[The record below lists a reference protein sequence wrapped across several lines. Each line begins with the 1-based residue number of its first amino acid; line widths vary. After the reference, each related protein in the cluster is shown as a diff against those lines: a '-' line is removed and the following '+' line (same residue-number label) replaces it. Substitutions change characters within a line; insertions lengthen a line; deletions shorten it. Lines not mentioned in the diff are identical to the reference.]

1 MISLEQWRAAI
12 GGWNAGKLSAIYRRY
27 GSRRIVRNWA
37 KLLLVMDSYTAV
49 IYYALYWLF
58 AGLFA
63 FMSSDGWIIALSLVF
78 DDTCGYPHDIRRALV
93 ESPTA
98 TVFRVSRD
106 YLQRFWVFASPTVA
120 PVFRSCMIRL
130 QRLWKLASPS
140 VSSMLRLLLALN
152 WLLIVAGDV
161 ELNPGPVPQGEL
173 AYGDRFTLTSS
184 SCMPG
189 HSPAVYTGSIY
200 PQSIK
205 LLFSLYCAWTAAS
218 MGVVLG
224 NFTLQFSR
232 DHK

>member
-1 MISLEQWRAAI
+1 MCCCCNVTQPWRLFRAGADSGRGSYRGYFARTPPIENSRSSVESSRTQIVNILPRYVMISLEQWRAAV

-49 IYYALYWLF
+49 IFYALYWLI

-63 FMSSDGWIIALSLVF
+63 FMSSDGWIIALSVVF
-78 DDTCGYPHDIRRALV
+78 DDACGYPHDIRRALV

-98 TVFRVSRD
+98 TVFHVSRE

-120 PVFRSCMIRL
+120 PLLRSCMIRL

-161 ELNPGPVPQGEL
+161 ELNPGPVSQGE
-173 AYGDRFTLTSS
+173 
-184 SCMPG
+184 
-189 HSPAVYTGSIY
+189 V
-200 PQSIK
+200 
-205 LLFSLYCAWTAAS
+205 
-218 MGVVLG
+218 
-224 NFTLQFSR
+224 
-232 DHK
+232 

>member
-37 KLLLVMDSYTAV
+37 KLMDCYTAA
-49 IYYALYWLF
+49 IYYALYWLIV
-58 AGLFA
+58 GLFA
-63 FMSSDGWIIALSLVF
+63 FMSSDGWIIALSVVF
-78 DDTCGYPHDIRRALV
+78 DDACGYPHHIRRALV

-98 TVFRVSRD
+98 TVFRISHD

-120 PVFRSCMIRL
+120 PLLRSCMIRL
-130 QRLWKLASPS
+130 QRLASTS

-173 AYGDRFTLTSS
+173 AIVRDSS
-184 SCMPG
+184 
-189 HSPAVYTGSIY
+189 
-200 PQSIK
+200 
-205 LLFSLYCAWTAAS
+205 
-218 MGVVLG
+218 
-224 NFTLQFSR
+224 
-232 DHK
+232 